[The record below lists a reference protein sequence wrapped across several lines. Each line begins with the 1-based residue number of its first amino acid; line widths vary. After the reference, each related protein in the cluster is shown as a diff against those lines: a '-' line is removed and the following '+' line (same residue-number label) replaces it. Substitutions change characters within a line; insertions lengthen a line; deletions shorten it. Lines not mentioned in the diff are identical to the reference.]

1 MIEQPELV
9 GLSEVAELLGV
20 SRQVVG
26 NWRLRYHDFPKPIAE
41 LKSGPV
47 WKREDVVFW
56 AEENRIPVSQAA
68 SGKETDENLEGRT
81 KMAITVA
88 LVNMKGGVGK
98 STLTANLGWYCA
110 QHKNKKVLLVDLDP
124 QFNLSQYALGPSKY
138 EQHITDGKHTVLD
151 IFEQFTPSAVSGVP
165 KGKLDPLNITVNI
178 TKPYSGGV
186 LDLVPSRLELA
197 WTLKNPHAKEH
208 LLNDFLDEIRDE
220 YKLILIDCPPTESM
234 LTTAAYLA
242 SNSVLVPV
250 RPEFLSTIGLPL
262 LVRSLEEFRG
272 LYKKKI
278 IDLVGIVFNAS
289 RETPEYDRSR
299 AFVAKV
305 AKDRGWYIFEH
316 EVTFSDSYPA
326 GSRAGRPIFLT
337 DYARSWKIAD
347 FKAVAEEF
355 IGRIGL

>member
-1 MIEQPELV
+1 MIEQPELF
-9 GLSEVAELLGV
+9 GLSEVAEMFGV
-20 SRQVVG
+20 SKQVIG
-26 NWRLRYHDFPKPIAE
+26 NWRLRYHNFPKPLAE

-47 WKREDVVFW
+47 WKREDIVIW
-56 AEENRIPVSQAA
+56 AKENNIPVSQQGLTEDVNKTRER
-68 SGKETDENLEGRT
+68 ST

-98 STLTANLGWYCA
+98 STLTTNLGWYCA
-110 QHKNKKVLLVDLDP
+110 HRKNKRVLLVDLDP

-138 EQHITDGKHTVLD
+138 EQHITDGKQTILD
-151 IFEQFTPSAVSGVP
+151 IFEQFTPSAVSGAP
-165 KGKLDPLNITVNI
+165 KGKIAPSNVIVNI

-186 LDLVPSRLELA
+186 LDLIPSRLELA

-208 LLNDFLDEIRDE
+208 LLSDLLDEIRDE
-220 YKLILIDCPPTESM
+220 YELILIDCPPTESM
-234 LTTAAYLA
+234 LTIAAYLA
-242 SNSVLVPV
+242 SDSVLVPV

-262 LVRSLEEFRG
+262 LIRSLEEFRG
-272 LYKKKI
+272 LYKNKT

-289 RETPEYDRSR
+289 RETSEYNRSR

-305 AKDRGWYIFEH
+305 AKDKGWYIFQH

-347 FKAVAEEF
+347 FSAVAEEF